1 MVKDLSRKRIDCRF
15 VIYGDGELKEKIQ
28 EQILEERLPVELRPF
43 EKDVYQVLASVDILV
58 MTSDNEGTPL
68 TVMEASYA
76 GVPCIGTNVGS
87 MKDIVKDGVNGFL
100 VNPDAESLANI
111 LEELLDDKLSLNL
124 LKLRAS
130 KYAEENFNVQ
140 NYVSEHE
147 KLYAGLVSSA
157 N

>member
-1 MVKDLSRKRIDCRF
+1 
-15 VIYGDGELKEKIQ
+15 
-28 EQILEERLPVELRPF
+28 
-43 EKDVYQVLASVDILV
+43 
-58 MTSDNEGTPL
+58 
-68 TVMEASYA
+68 MEASYA

-111 LEELLDDKLSLNL
+111 LEDLLDDKLSLNL
-124 LKLRAS
+124 LKIRAS

-147 KLYAGLVSSA
+147 KLYAGLISSA